1 MIAAIYA
8 RKSTEQAGVSEEEK
22 SVTRQIEHAK
32 AYALKKGWTL
42 DDALVFVDD
51 GISGAEFGDRRPGL
65 ERLLGQL
72 KPRPPFQVV
81 IVSEESRLGRES
93 IEVSSLLKQLSVAG
107 VVVYCY
113 LDDKA
118 VRLDTPTDEVMV
130 ALRGFTD
137 ESERTRASQRT
148 HDALARKARAGHVT
162 GGRCFGYTN
171 VNVTA
176 STPDAHG
183 RPIRLYVERRINEA
197 QAAVVRKIFRLY
209 TDGHGLGTIARRLN
223 DEGVPSPH
231 PLPGRPAGWVPG
243 AVRQV
248 LLRPIYRGEII
259 WNRTKKRDLWG
270 RRRQQPRADETAW
283 IRTPAEQL
291 RLVSD
296 DVWHA
301 AHARLQE
308 MRATGGLLLGR
319 PLHGIESKYLLTGM
333 AACAL
338 CKPNEEASYG
348 GSLTI
353 RTRHRAFFY
362 ACTCH
367 VLRGQR
373 ACQNGLHLP
382 MEATHRAVWEALKR
396 DLFQSEVL
404 LYAVEKAIAKAQET
418 EASDTGQDAALQGQ
432 LQTVEQELARLSI
445 AIATGGELPTLLA
458 ASQEREQR
466 RAHLRQAVTAQAT
479 AQSLGRLDLRLLD
492 RELRTKIADW
502 TTLLDS
508 IGGNVALARQLLR
521 KLVSEKLVFTPDLA
535 ARTCAFVGR
544 STVGRVLYGLVPAK
558 GLVSP
563 KGMNRPLMP

>member
-8 RKSTEQAGVSEEEK
+8 RKSTKQTSVSEEAK
-22 SVTRQIEHAK
+22 SVTRQIEHAT
-32 AYALKKGWTL
+32 AYATKKGW
-42 DDALVFVDD
+42 LVADEHIYVDD
-51 GISGAEFGDRRPGL
+51 GISGAEFGSQRPGL
-65 ERLLGQL
+65 ARLLTQL
-72 KPRPPFQVV
+72 NPRPPFQVL

-118 VRLDTPTDEVMV
+118 VRLDTPTDKVMV

-148 HDALARKARAGHVT
+148 HDALARKAHAGHVT
-162 GGRCFGYTN
+162 GGRCFGYAN
-171 VNVTA
+171 VNVNTP
-176 STPDAHG
+176 TPDADG

-197 QAAVVRKIFRLY
+197 QAEVVRKIFRLY
-209 TDGHGLGTIARRLN
+209 ADGHGFGTIARQLN
-223 DEGVPSPH
+223 DEGAACPRPM
-231 PLPGRPAGWVPG
+231 PGRPAGWAPSS
-243 AVRQV
+243 VRQV
-248 LLRPIYRGEII
+248 LLRPVYKGELL
-259 WNRTKKRDLWG
+259 WNRTKKRNQWG
-270 RRRQQPRADETAW
+270 QQQQRPRAESEW
-283 IRTPAEQL
+283 MRTPAEYL

-296 DVWHA
+296 DLWHA

-308 MRATGGLLLGR
+308 LRATYMRATGGLLLGR
-319 PLHGIESKYLLTGM
+319 PVHGIESKYLLTGM
-333 AACAL
+333 AACTL

-353 RTRHRAFFY
+353 RTRAHGRHRAFFY

-367 VLRGQR
+367 VLRGQK
-373 ACQNGLHLP
+373 ACANGLHLP

-396 DLFQSEVL
+396 DLFQPGVL
-404 LYAVEKAIAKAQET
+404 LYAVEKAIAKAQAS
-418 EASDTGQDAALQGQ
+418 EASDTGQDAALHEQ
-432 LQTVEQELARLSI
+432 LQTVEQELARLST

-458 ASQEREQR
+458 AIQEREQP
-466 RAHLRQAVTAQAT
+466 RAHLHQAVTAQAT
-479 AQSLGRLDLRLLD
+479 AHSLGRLDL
-492 RELRTKIADW
+492 
-502 TTLLDS
+502 
-508 IGGNVALARQLLR
+508 RQLLR

-544 STVGRVLYGLVPAK
+544 STVGRVLHGLVPAK

-563 KGMNRPLMP
+563 TGFSSKWHSL